1 MSKLHSRK
9 KGKSGS
15 RRPKSAASAKHVEMP
30 KEQIEELIL
39 KMVKE
44 ETKSETFDEAIQK
57 IIAKTKSQQK
67 SYFGKFKGLG
77 EFKREE
83 IDRFA

>member
-1 MSKLHSRK
+1 MSTTIAL
-9 KGKSGS
+9 
-15 RRPKSAASAKHVEMP
+15 
-30 KEQIEELIL
+30 KEDTYFLL

-83 IDRFA
+83 IDRLN

>member
-1 MSKLHSRK
+1 MATTIALKDNTYNLLK
-9 KGKSGS
+9 MMK
-15 RRPKSAASAKHVEMP
+15 
-30 KEQIEELIL
+30 EELHTI
-39 KMVKE
+39 
-44 ETKSETFDEAIQK
+44 TFDETIHK
-57 IIAKTKSQQK
+57 IVAKVKQPKK

>member
-1 MSKLHSRK
+1 MSTTIALKDDTYFL
-9 KGKSGS
+9 
-15 RRPKSAASAKHVEMP
+15 
-30 KEQIEELIL
+30 L

-44 ETKSETFDEAIQK
+44 ESNSETFDETIQK
-57 IIAKTKSQQK
+57 IITKIKKPKK
-67 SYFGKFKGLG
+67 SYLGKFPGLG